1 MKRTG
6 KVPPKTKNNK
16 DYIKQKKYKK
26 QIKQLSAFLMLQILV
41 FFFLIM
47 VLPDKPFK
55 NAMIFRNHMP

>member
-55 NAMIFRNHMP
+55 MP